1 MVEHYLGVVGVVR
14 SNRVVPTINE
24 INKGC
29 RLTFRQSFWIKDKIS
44 GDTMKK
50 ISILGSTGSI
60 GTQTLDVVR
69 KLPEEFKIC
78 ALATNSNVE
87 LFSKQVEEFQPEL
100 AVLADEDAYKK
111 FQSKNFPRTKIA
123 GGRQAFI
130 DAAGYGDAEIV
141 VTSMSGFAGLEPTI
155 NAIEHGKNIALANKE
170 TLVAAGELVTNLAKK
185 FNVKILPVDSEH
197 GAIFQCLQ
205 GDKANAIEK
214 ILLTA
219 SGGPF
224 RGKKLDELQNVTV
237 NEVLA
242 HPTWN
247 MGKKITVD
255 SASLVNKGLEV
266 IEAHWLYG
274 VDYDKIQVV
283 VHPQSIIHSMVEF
296 ADGSIIAQ
304 LAAPDMRLP
313 IQYALTF
320 PRRLPSPIKR
330 LNFWD
335 VKQLTF
341 DAPDLKTFRGLKLAY
356 DAGKIGGTMPCIL
369 NAANEVAVN
378 AFLCGEIKF
387 LQIYDVIEDAMTR
400 HEVIK
405 NPTLEILTAEDS
417 AVRMAAEKF
426 IAKI

>member
-1 MVEHYLGVVGVVR
+1 
-14 SNRVVPTINE
+14 
-24 INKGC
+24 
-29 RLTFRQSFWIKDKIS
+29 
-44 GDTMKK
+44 MKK
-50 ISILGSTGSI
+50 ITILGSTGSI
-60 GTQTLDVVR
+60 GTQALDVVR
-69 KLPEEFKIC
+69 KLPNEFKIC
-78 ALATNSNVE
+78 VLAANSNVE
-87 LFSKQVEEFQPEL
+87 LFSAQIEEFQPEL

-111 FQSKNFPRTKIA
+111 LKAEKTFAHTKLE
-123 GGRQAFI
+123 GGRKAFI
-130 DAAGYGDAEIV
+130 DAAAYGDSEIV
-141 VTSMSGFAGLEPTI
+141 LTSMSGFAGLEPTI
-155 NAIEHGKNIALANKE
+155 NAIGHGKNIALANKE
-170 TLVAAGELVTNLAKK
+170 TLVAAGEIVTNLAKD

-205 GDKANAIEK
+205 GENSADVEK

-224 RGKKLDELQNVTV
+224 RGKNFDELQNVTV
-237 NEVLA
+237 DEVLA

-296 ADGSIIAQ
+296 RDGSIIAQ
-304 LAAPDMRLP
+304 IAEPDMRLP

-330 LNFWD
+330 LNFWQM
-335 VKQLTF
+335 KNLTF
-341 DAPDLKTFRGLKLAY
+341 EEPDLKTFRGLKLAY
-356 DAGKIGGTMPCIL
+356 DAGKIGGSMPCVF

-378 AFLCGEIKF
+378 AFLRGQIKF
-387 LQIYDVIEDAMTR
+387 SQIYDVIENAMES
-400 HEVIK
+400 HSVLQ
-405 NPTLEILTAEDS
+405 NLSLGILTAEDFS
-417 AVRMAAEKF
+417 VRVLSEKF
-426 IAKI
+426 IERL